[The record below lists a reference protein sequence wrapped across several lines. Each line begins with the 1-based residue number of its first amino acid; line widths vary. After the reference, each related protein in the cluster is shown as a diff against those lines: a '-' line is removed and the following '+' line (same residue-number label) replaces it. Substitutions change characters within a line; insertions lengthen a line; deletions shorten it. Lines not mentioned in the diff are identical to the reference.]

1 MVIEIIN
8 QFIYIFGILCLY
20 VAICGGVAFLFARD
34 CDSED
39 FMLVV
44 IMVQFFIF
52 MGIVMSYVL

>member
-1 MVIEIIN
+1 MIVEIIN

-20 VAICGGVAFLFARD
+20 VAICGGVAFLFERD

-44 IMVQFFIF
+44 IIVQFFIF